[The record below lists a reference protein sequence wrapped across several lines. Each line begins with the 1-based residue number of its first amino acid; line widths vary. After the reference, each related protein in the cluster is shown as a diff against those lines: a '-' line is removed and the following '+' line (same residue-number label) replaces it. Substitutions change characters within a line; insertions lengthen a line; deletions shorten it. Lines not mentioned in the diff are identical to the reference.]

1 MSLGTINLQEFI
13 ERISQIYEKDLTIF
27 PPDTTG
33 ESLVNGVIRNEPAI
47 MQSAPDEVLPYIVV
61 FESKQPI
68 RFIRKVGRDTRNVEG
83 GSLYE
88 VEIYC
93 VVITDNELTTEEAQ
107 VDIHT
112 ITAAMRNALAHDL
125 RLADPADLT
134 LDPLCSTHEKFEI
147 EWVLKGEV
155 PPSMRAR
162 NVVVRA
168 QVYVSPRSV

>member
-1 MSLGTINLQEFI
+1 MTLGTIEIQEFI
-13 ERISQIYEKDLTIF
+13 ERIAETFEADTTIF
-27 PPDTTG
+27 PPNTTG
-33 ESLVNGVIRNEPAI
+33 ESLVNGVVRNEPAI
-47 MQSAPDEVLPYIVV
+47 IQSVPDEILPYIVV

-93 VVITDNELTTEEAQ
+93 VVVTDNDLTTQEAQ
-107 VDIHT
+107 IDIHT
-112 ITAAMRNALAHDL
+112 ITAAMRNALAHNL
-125 RLADPADLT
+125 RLADPSDLT
-134 LDPLCSTHEKFEI
+134 QDPLCSTHERFEI
-147 EWVLKGEV
+147 EWVLKDQA